1 MRMTSSFQGLLKL
14 WSLLALLAHMQ
25 VVVGMGGLSGG
36 LHFGSSVP
44 RVVGDFHNTIM
55 STMNELKSS
64 LRGGGYFPSFVQ
76 KKLFGYSMMR
86 RRDSDSSPGVIDS
99 KLSDEDVAFVEKLDE
114 DNQEAYDLVM
124 DLQRSTGSGWKHVV
138 TTKSGV
144 TVERRKMPTG
154 SYTIASDAAAGAK
167 HAGVKTTGVIKAPP
181 EKIFKLF
188 INNDRVREYN
198 EHIVQVVDVD
208 GIVPVQKT
216 EAKSPK
222 QWTKL
227 AWSSSPKYGPL
238 KARDFLSVVHFHKR
252 EDGSFVIINRP
263 GYLSFY
269 PVVKRFAR
277 ATVLLAGNVIEPHPS
292 NPEWSCVTQIAHVNP
307 GGLAD
312 SKVIAKMINALCAKG
327 PPAFFSG
334 LEKAA
339 QV

>member
-1 MRMTSSFQGLLKL
+1 MGLL
-14 WSLLALLAHMQ
+14 LLCLQQ
-25 VVVGMGGLSGG
+25 VASIGGLSGG
-36 LHFGSSVP
+36 MSFGPSVP
-44 RVVGDFHNTIM
+44 RAVGDLHNMMM
-55 STMNELKSS
+55 STMNDLKSS
-64 LRGGGYFPSFVQ
+64 LRGGGGSWSYFPSLIQEKF
-76 KKLFGYSMMR
+76 FGYT
-86 RRDSDSSPGVIDS
+86 
-99 KLSDEDVAFVEKLDE
+99 LSRYRGNVASVGILTGDFSEEDVKFIEKLDE

-124 DLQRSTGSGWKHVV
+124 ELQKSTGSGWKHVV
-138 TTKSGV
+138 TTSRGV

-154 SYTIASDAAAGAK
+154 TFTIASDAAAGAK
-167 HAGVKTTGVIKAPP
+167 HAGVKSTGVIKAPP
-181 EKIFKLF
+181 EKIFSLF

-208 GIVPVQKT
+208 GVVPVQKT

-252 EDGSFVIINRP
+252 DDGSYVIINRP
-263 GYLSFY
+263 GYLSSY
-269 PVVKRFAR
+269 PVVKKFAR

-292 NPEWSCVTQIAHVNP
+292 NPDWSSVTQIAHVNP

-312 SKVIAKMINALCAKG
+312 SKVVAKMINALCAKG
-327 PPAFFSG
+327 PPAFFAG

-339 QV
+339 QK